1 MNVGHRP
8 AAGTGT
14 GMGAGY
20 QVMLVVLL
28 SIHFGI
34 VFFDRQALNFLMPAV
49 QPDLGLNN
57 TEVGL
62 LAGLFSF
69 AWALAALAIGY
80 VSDRTGSRKALLIG
94 ATLVFSVCS
103 FLSGLAQT
111 FMMMLGARLLMGIAE
126 GGIMPISQS
135 LIVSEVSEERRGL
148 AQGFTQNFG
157 SNLLGSFVAPVLLAV
172 FVTNWG
178 WRNAFFLAG
187 VPGLVAALLIW
198 WLVKEPAPEAAGGG
212 GGRKL
217 TFREAFA
224 ERNVLLS
231 AVIGVIMVS
240 YFVVCFAFMP
250 LYLAQV
256 RHFDD
261 TTRGWL
267 MGALGLSATVGSL
280 LISGLSDRIGRR
292 PLMIVM
298 PLIGVILP
306 LGAMYFQ
313 GSVWALAAIFF
324 VGWGLV
330 GIFPLFMAT
339 IPSESVDRDHSA
351 TVMGLC
357 MGVPE
362 VLGGALAPAIA
373 GIAADRTGSLATP
386 LWIMFGLTIV
396 GGLLGFGIRETA
408 PRVLAQRA
416 GGAA

>member
-1 MNVGHRP
+1 MSAGQGHKP
-8 AAGTGT
+8 AS

-20 QVMLVVLL
+20 QIMLVVLL

-49 QPDLGLNN
+49 QPELGLSN
-57 TEVGL
+57 TQVGL

-69 AWALAALAIGY
+69 FWALAALGIGY

-94 ATLVFSVCS
+94 ATVVFSACS
-103 FLSGLAQT
+103 FLSGLAQS
-111 FMMMLGARLLMGIAE
+111 FMMMLGARLLMGVAE

-135 LIVSEVSEERRGL
+135 LIVAEVSEERRGL

-157 SNLLGSFVAPVLLAV
+157 SNLLGSFVAPVLLAF
-172 FVTNWG
+172 FVTQWG

-198 WLVKEPAPEAAGGG
+198 WLVKEPPPEAAEAGS
-212 GGRKL
+212 GRKL

-250 LYLAQV
+250 LYLAKV

-267 MGALGLSATVGSL
+267 MGALGLSATVGSI

-292 PLMIVM
+292 PLMILM

-330 GIFPLFMAT
+330 GTFPLFMAT
-339 IPSESVDRDHSA
+339 IPSESVDREHSA

-373 GIAADRTGSLATP
+373 GFAADRSGSLATP

-408 PRVLAQRA
+408 PRVVARHALPA
-416 GGAA
+416 

>member
-1 MNVGHRP
+1 MSAGQKP
-8 AAGTGT
+8 AS

-69 AWALAALAIGY
+69 AWALAALGIGY
-80 VSDRTGSRKALLIG
+80 VSDRTGSRKGLLIG
-94 ATLVFSVCS
+94 ATLVFSACS

-157 SNLLGSFVAPVLLAV
+157 SNLLGSFVAPVLLAF
-172 FVTNWG
+172 FVTQWG

-198 WLVKEPAPEAAGGG
+198 WLVKEPAPEAAGARS
-212 GGRKL
+212 GRKL
-217 TFREAFA
+217 SFREAFA

-250 LYLAQV
+250 LYLANV
-256 RHFDD
+256 RHFDSQ
-261 TTRGWL
+261 TQGWL
-267 MGALGLSATVGSL
+267 MGVLGLSATVGSL
-280 LISGLSDRIGRR
+280 AISGLSDRIGRR
-292 PLMIVM
+292 PLMIIM

-313 GSVWALAAIFF
+313 GSVWGLAAIFF

-339 IPSESVDRDHSA
+339 IPSESVDREHSA

-362 VLGGALAPAIA
+362 VLGGALAPALA

-408 PRVLAQRA
+408 PRVVARRA
-416 GGAA
+416 GGG

>member
-1 MNVGHRP
+1 
-8 AAGTGT
+8 
-14 GMGAGY
+14 MGAGY
-20 QVMLVVLL
+20 QIMLVVLL

-49 QPDLGLNN
+49 KPDLGLNN

-80 VSDRTGSRKALLIG
+80 VSDRTGSRKGLLIG
-94 ATLVFSVCS
+94 ATLVFSACS

-157 SNLLGSFVAPVLLAV
+157 SNLLGSFVAPVLLAF
-172 FVTNWG
+172 FVTQWG

-198 WLVKEPAPEAAGGG
+198 WLVKEPEAAPAEAG

-217 TFREAFA
+217 SFREAFA

-231 AVIGVIMVS
+231 ALIGVIMVS

-250 LYLAQV
+250 LYLDQV

-267 MGALGLSATVGSL
+267 MGVLGLSATVGSL
-280 LISGLSDRIGRR
+280 AISGLSDRIGRR
-292 PLMIVM
+292 PLMILM
-298 PLIGVILP
+298 PLIGVVLP

-313 GSVWALAAIFF
+313 GSVWVLAAIFF

-339 IPSESVDRDHSA
+339 IPSESVDREHSA

-362 VLGGALAPAIA
+362 VLGGAFAPAIA
-373 GIAADRTGSLATP
+373 GFAADRSGSLTTP

-408 PRVLAQRA
+408 PRVLARR
-416 GGAA
+416 GAAA

>member
-1 MNVGHRP
+1 MVEQRKTD
-8 AAGTGT
+8 AGTGT
-14 GMGAGY
+14 AY
-20 QVMLVVLL
+20 QIMLVVLL

-49 QPDLGLNN
+49 KPELGLNN
-57 TEVGL
+57 TQVGL

-69 AWALAALAIGY
+69 TWALAALGIGY
-80 VSDRTGSRKALLIG
+80 VSDRTGSRKGLLIG
-94 ATLVFSVCS
+94 ATLVFSACS

-111 FMMMLGARLLMGIAE
+111 FMMMLGARLLMGVAE

-135 LIVSEVSEERRGL
+135 LIVSEVSEARRGL

-157 SNLLGSFVAPVLLAV
+157 SNLLGSFVAPVLLA
-172 FVTNWG
+172 FFMTHYG

-187 VPGLVAALLIW
+187 VPGLVAAALIW
-198 WLVKEPAPEAAGGG
+198 WLVKEPAAVKPEAGA
-212 GGRKL
+212 GRKL
-217 TFREAFA
+217 GYREAFA

-250 LYLAQV
+250 LYLANV
-256 RHFDD
+256 RHYDAQ
-261 TTRGWL
+261 TQGWL
-267 MGALGLSATVGSL
+267 MGVLGLSATVGSIA
-280 LISGLSDRIGRR
+280 ISGLSDRIGRR
-292 PLMIVM
+292 PLMILM

-313 GSVWALAAIFF
+313 GSVWTLAAIFF

-373 GIAADRTGSLATP
+373 GFAADRTGSLATP

-408 PRVLAQRA
+408 PRVLARRA
-416 GGAA
+416 GTAAA